1 MSKAGYD
8 PIAMATM
15 FATLRSEQ
23 GRDPS
28 KLERFFSS
36 HPPPADREARIRT
49 LASSL
54 GTGGSLQVV
63 GGFPNIQSRLGGMT
77 ASAVTN
83 EPTYQTSTGTV
94 AIPNERVTVNV
105 PTPSTTFVRFRHG
118 NNFFTVDYPN
128 NWRAYQSGLAVSLA
142 PEGGVV
148 ELSNG
153 QPNLTFGVI
162 VNHYSPFEGADD
174 RWSSSLQRSYTPFE
188 DRANPPRKFLEDAT
202 DDLVRTLTSSNNY
215 LNVLSGSVR
224 SEVIDG
230 AQGYSVLMSG
240 ISPVTGEEERA
251 MLYTRGLPDNH
262 VIYMVCIAPSR
273 FSSVMD
279 QTCSRMM
286 RTLQVNDA
294 VAHPRNP

>member
-1 MSKAGYD
+1 MLFAG
-8 PIAMATM
+8 
-15 FATLRSEQ
+15 
-23 GRDPS
+23 
-28 KLERFFSS
+28 FS
-36 HPPPADREARIRT
+36 T
-49 LASSL
+49 QWFSL
-54 GTGGSLQVV
+54 GKNSR
-63 GGFPNIQSRLGGMT
+63 RLGMPRRCN
-77 ASAVTN
+77 A
-83 EPTYQTSTGTV
+83 
-94 AIPNERVTVNV
+94 VNV
-105 PTPSTTFVRFRHG
+105 PMPSSTLARFRHG
-118 NNFFTVDYPN
+118 NGFFTVDHPN

-162 VNHYSPFEGADD
+162 VNHYLPFEGADD
-174 RWSSSLQRSYTPFE
+174 RWTSSLQRSYTPFE
-188 DRANPPRKFLEDAT
+188 DRTNPPRKFLEDAT
-202 DDLVRTLTSSNNY
+202 DDLVRTMIASNNY

-224 SEVIDG
+224 PEVIDG
-230 AQGYSVLMSG
+230 APGYSVLMSG

-286 RTLQVNDA
+286 RSLQVNDA

>member
-1 MSKAGYD
+1 
-8 PIAMATM
+8 
-15 FATLRSEQ
+15 
-23 GRDPS
+23 
-28 KLERFFSS
+28 
-36 HPPPADREARIRT
+36 
-49 LASSL
+49 
-54 GTGGSLQVV
+54 
-63 GGFPNIQSRLGGMT
+63 
-77 ASAVTN
+77 
-83 EPTYQTSTGTV
+83 
-94 AIPNERVTVNV
+94 
-105 PTPSTTFVRFRHG
+105 
-118 NNFFTVDYPN
+118 
-128 NWRAYQSGLAVSLA
+128 
-142 PEGGVV
+142 
-148 ELSNG
+148 
-153 QPNLTFGVI
+153 
-162 VNHYSPFEGADD
+162 
-174 RWSSSLQRSYTPFE
+174 
-188 DRANPPRKFLEDAT
+188 
-202 DDLVRTLTSSNNY
+202 LTSSNNY